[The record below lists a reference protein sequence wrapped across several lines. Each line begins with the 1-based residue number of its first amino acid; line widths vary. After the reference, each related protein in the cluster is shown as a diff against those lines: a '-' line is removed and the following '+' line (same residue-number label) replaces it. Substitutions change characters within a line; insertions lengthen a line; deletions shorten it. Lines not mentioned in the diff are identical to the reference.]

1 MFGSA
6 VLWLTYGGDGGLAVA
21 GDIRICSILHLAQS
35 SLIKNTGL
43 SSGILRRKVAT
54 FRRKIPEAGE
64 TALRRRI
71 QGGLKNN

>member
-43 SSGILRRKVAT
+43 SSGILRRKVAS
-54 FRRKIPEAGE
+54 
-64 TALRRRI
+64 
-71 QGGLKNN
+71 